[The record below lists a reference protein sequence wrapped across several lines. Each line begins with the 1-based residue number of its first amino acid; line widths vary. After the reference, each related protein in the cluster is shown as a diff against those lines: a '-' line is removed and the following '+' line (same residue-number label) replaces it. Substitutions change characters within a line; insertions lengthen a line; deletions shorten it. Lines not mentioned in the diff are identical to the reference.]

1 MRNQEH
7 SPTPL
12 ITIVVAMTR
21 NRVIGSNG
29 DMPWHLPADLKHF
42 KAVTWGK
49 PMIMGRKTFAS
60 IGKALPGRRNLVISR
75 SPQAPEDG
83 VEWFTSLPAALAAC
97 NDCEEVMIVGGGM
110 LYQQALPLAQRLWL
124 TEVDCELEGD
134 TWFPAIDNNDWHEVE
149 ASVHQADERHRY
161 DLRFR
166 LLERIQIAHDQKPA
180 SQCPGPIMDEPPT
193 A

>member
-7 SPTPL
+7 SPKPI
-12 ITIVVAMTR
+12 ITVVVAMTR
-21 NRVIGSNG
+21 NRVIGSKG

-42 KAVTWGK
+42 KTVTWGK

-75 SPQAPEDG
+75 SPQAPQEG
-83 VEWFTSLPAALAAC
+83 VEWFDSLPAALAAC
-97 NDCEEVMIVGGGM
+97 ADCAEIMIVGGGL

-134 TWFPAIDNNDWHEVE
+134 TWFPPIDEHEWRE
-149 ASVHQADERHRY
+149 LESTLYPADDRHRY

-166 LLERIQIAHDQKPA
+166 LLERIQVAHDQTPA
-180 SQCPGPIMDEPPT
+180 SQCPSRIMDDPPR